1 MKLPSN
7 SREFFERSYFE
18 ATGEK
23 VDYDSLPRTASGK
36 PYILNGRKFSVAHSE
51 DFWAVTIADEGETE
65 EVGMDIEMRQH
76 AKKLAPRMLEKILA
90 PGEKAVNGDY
100 LNNFVIKE
108 AYFKLTGEGMS
119 GGFKNYD
126 ANELIKKYRAADL
139 SDDKY
144 VWWILQGSNL

>member
-7 SREFFERSYFE
+7 SREFFERSYLV
-18 ATGEK
+18 ATGQK
-23 VDYDSLPRTASGK
+23 IDYDSLPRTANGK
-36 PYILNGRKFSVAHSE
+36 PYVPDGRKFSISHTE
-51 DFWAVTIADEGETE
+51 DFWAVTIADECETE
-65 EVGMDIEMRQH
+65 EVGMDIETRQH
-76 AKKLAPRMLEKILA
+76 AKKLTPRMLRRILA

-108 AYFKLTGEGMS
+108 AYFKMTGEGMS

-139 SDDKY
+139 SDDQY
-144 VWWILQGSNL
+144 VWWILQGLNL